1 MTDAL
6 SKIESFLFDILGLV
20 LPGII
25 FLAIFIL
32 PISLVDISKI
42 PPNVIDNSFIL
53 SELSTI
59 SKILNSYWNA
69 NSSILTMSL
78 IIISYLI
85 GHFIKVFAIIKYEI
99 LTAIFDKSLNKLASW
114 LFEKLKS
121 LCDKGNKKLFRTT
134 IYSTK
139 FYKWLKEMFYP
150 IKNILSKVFVF
161 KPSDYFSDNDALR
174 TNCVSVI
181 NTKIGSS
188 YPDKW
193 YSVYKFSTVI
203 TNQEG
208 IKSLAGNFLA
218 KYNLYRSLAFIFIFA
233 TIYYSLFFSAS
244 ADYIQQDLKKIGSI
258 ILLTTTLL
266 WFTFHYKY
274 KRYWTLCGNETLVSL
289 FYFLNKK
296 KINES

>member
-1 MTDAL
+1 MADTF

-32 PISLVDISKI
+32 PVSLVDLTKI
-42 PPNVIDNSFIL
+42 PPNKIDMSFIL
-53 SELSTI
+53 SELSSI
-59 SKILNSYWNA
+59 SKILDSFWNA
-69 NSSILTMSL
+69 KSSVLIISL
-78 IIISYLI
+78 IILAYLI

-99 LTAIFDKSLNKLASW
+99 LTAIFDKTLNKCISW
-114 LFEKLKS
+114 LFEKTKS
-121 LCDKGNKKLFRTT
+121 LLNVGYTKLFKTT
-134 IYSTK
+134 IYSNMI
-139 FYKWLKEMFYP
+139 YKWLKELFYP
-150 IKNILSKVFVF
+150 IKNILSKIFVF
-161 KPSDYFSDNDALR
+161 KPSDYFSDNHTLR
-174 TNCVSVI
+174 TNCVNVI
-181 NTKIGSS
+181 NERINAN
-188 YPDKW
+188 YPDSW
-193 YSVYKFSTVI
+193 YSVYKFSTII

-233 TIYYSLFFSAS
+233 TIYYSVFLSAA
-244 ADYIQQDLKKIGSI
+244 ADYIEQDLKKIGSL

-274 KRYWTLCGNETLVSL
+274 KRYWKLCGNETLVSL

-296 KINES
+296 KINET